1 MGQSFFKP
9 NSVISRPQN
18 TSMVR
23 VSLVF
28 VGVAILCLYFADISI
43 TTHDPW
49 LEVDRMITGV
59 FTPDFL
65 ATSAIGDALL
75 KTVSFAF
82 IGVAM
87 GAVAGFLLAQIFHFR
102 VVRLLC
108 SFVRSIHEL
117 FWALIFLQMLGLTP
131 LTGIL
136 AIALPYSGICAK
148 VYSETLD
155 EAQTNA
161 LQTVPYESSII
172 SIFF

>member
-9 NSVISRPQN
+9 DPVISRPQN

-23 VSLVF
+23 ISLIV
-28 VGVAILCLYFADISI
+28 VGVALFCFYFADISI

-49 LEVDRMITGV
+49 LEINRMIAGV
-59 FTPDFL
+59 FAPDFL
-65 ATSAIGDALL
+65 ATSALGDALL

-87 GAVAGFLLAQIFHFR
+87 GAVAGFLLAQIFHFS

-136 AIALPYSGICAK
+136 AIGLPYAGIL
-148 VYSETLD
+148 SL
-155 EAQTNA
+155 
-161 LQTVPYESSII
+161 IHI
-172 SIFF
+172 